1 MTCSPLNEIYG
12 VMPPV
17 TLDCDKG
24 APVGGAKC
32 LVKCKDGAS
41 RATHSEINCI
51 CNSKTCKWQEWKQL
65 KKNEIK
71 CLNPNSG
78 SKSES
83 AGGDMCDPLPKERWQ
98 IKLFL
103 TLTFRVVFVIL
114 QKVFKKYWS
123 GVNTSWFS
131 CGDKPFSGTCK
142 FSCPGGQKPSLPKFR
157 QGSTDH

>member
-1 MTCSPLNEIYG
+1 
-12 VMPPV
+12 MPPV

-41 RATHSEINCI
+41 RATQSEINCI

-71 CLNPNSG
+71 CLNPSSG

-83 AGGDMCDPLPKERWQ
+83 AGGDMCDPLPKERLQ
-98 IKLFL
+98 IE
-103 TLTFRVVFVIL
+103 IL
-114 QKVFKKYWS
+114 KIL
-123 GVNTSWFS
+123 
-131 CGDKPFSGTCK
+131 PFSYSGRRNIGRFLD
-142 FSCPGGQKPSLPKFR
+142 FSRNFCFR
-157 QGSTDH
+157 ICNQGIGFQEILVWSQYKLVLLWR